1 MVMSLMGISLDF
13 HDVLYIASGLHQF
26 FSSSGI
32 TLRLQF
38 TRVSQTSLDWFPKAI
53 LSGIRSTLAKQQIT
67 VLVYERNTKSQ
78 NLGYERITS
87 IRLKSAKLKKKTYYH
102 AFLGKILAF
111 KLKYIISEHI
121 CKIIYARD
129 ASVNESKH
137 VCTVFVTSAVS
148 SV

>member
-1 MVMSLMGISLDF
+1 MDDNYISDSNDRKYESENDIDDSYDPVMNIQITGFVS
-13 HDVLYIASGLHQF
+13 Q
-26 FSSSGI
+26 SSI
-32 TLRLQF
+32 NIYTLRLQF
-38 TRVSQTSLDWFPKAI
+38 TRVTQTSLDWFPKAI
-53 LSGIRSTLAKQQIT
+53 LSGTRGTLAKQQIT

-121 CKIIYARD
+121 CK
-129 ASVNESKH
+129 
-137 VCTVFVTSAVS
+137 
-148 SV
+148 